1 MPTDFLGSVSQAQ
14 EQIFNQH
21 QQSAYNRLLTTTALR
36 IRQSAEVDDVLKATI
51 ADMRKILRAERVL
64 LYRLDLEGTGVVV
77 EESVTRDFPEMKG
90 KNVFDPCFAQYWL
103 PFYEMGRIQTTADIY
118 EDGLSQCHIDF
129 LAQFQIRANLVVPIL
144 RPSLDSSLSPVEC
157 LEKVHKVKSPKL
169 WGLLAVQQCSAP
181 RQWHSA
187 EIEWVDQM
195 AVQIELALHHADLR
209 AATQQEFILQQCAEA
224 EIRRLQQDCEQHLR
238 DRIADLE
245 TTTQT
250 LQLEITERRSLERS
264 LFAEKELAQTTLESI
279 GDGVITTDSQGN
291 IQYFNPVAEQLTGW
305 KLEEVKG
312 LPLGEVLNLIN
323 ELTRRAVANPV
334 MKVLQSGLVVGL
346 ANNTLLMSRD
356 GTEYPI
362 EDSASPIRARNGEVI
377 GAVMVFHDVTQAR
390 YLSRQLSWQANH
402 DELTGLFN
410 RRAFER
416 QLTDALIG
424 ARSQKQSHTLC
435 YLDLDQFKIVND
447 TCGHAAGDQLLR
459 QITALLQERVRL
471 TDTLAR
477 LGGDEF
483 GLLLHQCPLS
493 QAEQVVDN
501 LRSLIQNYQ
510 FIWKG
515 KVFKVGVSIGLVAIN
530 AESET
535 LDSVLRAADAA
546 CYAAKEKG
554 RNCIYIYQTHDHS
567 LIQRQSEKE
576 WINRIEQALNDD
588 RFQLYAQKITP
599 LTPHAL
605 EEHSEVL
612 LRLVD
617 ETGELILPGSFI
629 PAAERYRL
637 ISSIDQWVIKTF
649 LANYHDFSKQAV
661 DSTPPPGRLY
671 NINLSGS
678 SVNDEQFLPFLKSQL
693 AEYCIPP
700 ERICFEI
707 TETTAIANLQNAS
720 RLIHSVKELGCSFA
734 LDDFGSGMSSL
745 AYLKHLPIDYL
756 KIDGGFVK
764 EIASDRMDYAM
775 VECFNNLSHFMGI
788 QTIAEC
794 VEDESTL
801 QTLQT
806 IGVDYA
812 QGFCLSEPA
821 PLVFI

>member
-1 MPTDFLGSVSQAQ
+1 MPTNIMGLVSQAQ
-14 EQIFNQH
+14 ERIFSQR
-21 QQSAYNRLLTTTALR
+21 QQAEYNRLLTATALR
-36 IRQSAEVDDVLKATI
+36 IRQSVKVDEVLAATI
-51 ADMRKILRAERVL
+51 ADMRKILSADRVL
-64 LYRLDLEGTGVVV
+64 LYRVEADGTGVVV
-77 EESVTRDFPEMKG
+77 EESVMQDYPDMKG
-90 KNVFDPCFAQYWL
+90 KTVFDPCFAQYWM

-144 RPSLDSSLSPVEC
+144 QGQTEASIPPAEL
-157 LEKVHKVKSPKL
+157 LEKELKVESPKL

-181 RQWHSA
+181 RYWHSS
-187 EIEWVDQM
+187 EVEWVDQM
-195 AVQIELALHHADLR
+195 AVQIELALHLAELR
-209 AATQQEFILQQCAEA
+209 AAAQQGFMLHQCAET
-224 EIRRLQQDCEQHLR
+224 EIRRLQENFEHHLHQR
-238 DRIADLE
+238 TTDLE
-245 TTTQT
+245 TTNQV
-250 LQLEITERRSLERS
+250 LSLEITERKSIERF
-264 LFAEKELAQTTLESI
+264 LFAEKELAQITLESI

-312 LPLGEVLNLIN
+312 LPLNEVLNLIN
-323 ELTRRAVANPV
+323 ELTRRSVENPV
-334 MKVLQSGLVVGL
+334 LKVLQSGLVVGL
-346 ANNTLLMSRD
+346 ANNTLLISRD

-362 EDSASPIRARNGEVI
+362 EDSASPIRARNGEII

-424 ARSQKQSHTLC
+424 ARAQKQSHTLC

-459 QITALLQERVRL
+459 QITTLLQERVRL

-483 GLLLHQCPLS
+483 GLLLHQCPLA

-501 LRSLIQNYQ
+501 LRSLIQNFQ

-515 KVFKVGVSIGLVAIN
+515 KIFKVGVSIGLVAIN

-554 RNCIYIYQTHDHS
+554 RNCIYVYQPHDHS
-567 LIQRQSEKE
+567 LMQRQSEKE
-576 WINRIEQALNDD
+576 WINRIEQALSED
-588 RFQLYAQKITP
+588 RFQLYEQKITS
-599 LTPHAL
+599 LNQNAL
-605 EEHSEVL
+605 VDHSEIL

-649 LANYHDFSKQAV
+649 FANYHAFSQQSMDLALPADK
-661 DSTPPPGRLY
+661 LY
-671 NINLSGS
+671 NINLSGC
-678 SVNDEQFLPFLKSQL
+678 SVNDEQFLTFLKSQL

-700 ERICFEI
+700 ECLCFEI
-707 TETTAIANLQNAS
+707 TETFAIANLEKAS

-764 EIASDRMDYAM
+764 DIASDRMDYAM
-775 VECFNNLSHFMGI
+775 VECFNHLSHFMGI

-812 QGFCLSEPA
+812 QGFCLSQPS
-821 PLVFI
+821 PLVFA